1 MQSTMAEL
9 VARQSPRLQ
18 VLWEERLLDRIPTA
32 SSSEQ
37 GRHERPQSYLTD
49 SDIRYSHAFD
59 YPTPTSFSQLQFL
72 SSSVASNDGADYTHR
87 VPKVEERFCS
97 GFFCCG
103 VQLDDLVSLTISL
116 AHSILHL
123 RVPRIHSFHDT
134 LPTAPRGRPIN
145 TTTFFGT

>member
-1 MQSTMAEL
+1 MAEL
-9 VARQSPRLQ
+9 VARQSRRLQ

-32 SSSEQ
+32 SSSERH
-37 GRHERPQSYLTD
+37 GRHERPQSVLTD
-49 SDIRYSHAFD
+49 FYILRSHAFD

-103 VQLDDLVSLTISL
+103 VQLDDLVSLNHITL
-116 AHSILHL
+116 ALNPHL

-134 LPTAPRGRPIN
+134 LPTAPRGRRITN
-145 TTTFFGT
+145 TTSGPNA